1 MQVNFNQCKFSIIFD
16 CFQMCCLSHL
26 FVLQILSFHVQIIFV
41 VVYIF
46 MGKHILNG
54 RVVIPLLHANPF
66 IITQKIHKFDQV
78 ISKVKSDILNK
89 ISPKLV

>member
-1 MQVNFNQCKFSIIFD
+1 
-16 CFQMCCLSHL
+16 
-26 FVLQILSFHVQIIFV
+26 
-41 VVYIF
+41 

-78 ISKVKSDILNK
+78 ISKVKSDIEGYCFLM
-89 ISPKLV
+89 ISVLP